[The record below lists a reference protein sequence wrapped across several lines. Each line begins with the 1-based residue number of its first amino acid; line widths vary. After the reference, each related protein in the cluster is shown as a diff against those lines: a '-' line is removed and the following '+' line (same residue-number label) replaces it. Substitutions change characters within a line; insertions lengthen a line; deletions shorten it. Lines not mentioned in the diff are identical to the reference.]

1 MSNHTAKM
9 AEVLHGKTALVTGAS
24 SGLGTD
30 FARQLA
36 AQGCHLILA
45 ARRLERLQELQAEI
59 SARYSVKIDCIAIDL
74 AVPAAP
80 RQLYEQIKA
89 AGQTVDV
96 LVNNAGY
103 GLYGEFRQ
111 TPWAN
116 LHQMLELD
124 MVALTQLTHL
134 FLADMVARD
143 FGYILQVASTGAF
156 QPTPTYAAYS
166 AAKSY
171 VLSLGEA
178 LHYELRHTHVTCT
191 VLCPGVT
198 RTEFFEVAG
207 QRMTAY
213 QRLTAMDS
221 AAVAR
226 IGITALLKRRSYV
239 VAGWINAFFARSL
252 RLLPRSLVVASVNRL
267 MT

>member
-1 MSNHTAKM
+1 MSTQLTKTA
-9 AEVLHGKTALVTGAS
+9 AVLRGKTALVTGAS

-36 AQGCHLILA
+36 AQGCHLILT
-45 ARRLERLQELQAEI
+45 ARRLERLQELQTEI
-59 SARYSVKIDCIAIDL
+59 ITRYGVKVDCLVSDL
-74 AVPAAP
+74 AVPDAA

-96 LVNNAGY
+96 LINNAGH
-103 GLYGEFRQ
+103 GLYGEFWQ
-111 TPWAN
+111 TPWARV
-116 LHQMLELD
+116 HQMLELD

-134 FLADMVARD
+134 FVADMVARD
-143 FGYILQVASTGAF
+143 SGYILQVASIGAF
-156 QPTPTYAAYS
+156 QPSPTYAAYS

-221 AAVAR
+221 AEVAR
-226 IGITALLKRRSYV
+226 IGLTALVKGRSYV
-239 VAGWINAFFARSL
+239 VAGWINAFFAWSIRF
-252 RLLPRSLVVASVNRL
+252 LPRRLVVASVNRL
-267 MT
+267 MS